1 MKAEVGW
8 RWPEERAARSRRACE
23 RILTTMISDDVI
35 ALNRQPSGQAKND
48 DAGQDHHRDNAGD
61 TTVEATARE
70 MTGHWFSSD
79 SPPRLTAAYDDSSA
93 VDQVAGRR
101 IGRALWVA
109 RWRTTPRDAEMPGIE

>member
-1 MKAEVGW
+1 
-8 RWPEERAARSRRACE
+8 
-23 RILTTMISDDVI
+23 MISDNVI

-61 TTVEATARE
+61 TTIEATARE

-79 SPPRLTAAYDDSSA
+79 LPPRLTAACDDSST

-101 IGRALWVA
+101 IGRARWVA
-109 RWRTTPRDAEMPGIE
+109 AVANNAS